1 MPKWWAIS
9 WTTVT
14 ATSAT
19 TWSRVWHMRSV
30 GPRKMVIRSGNEP
43 AAHHDPRSVSGVPS

>member
-14 ATSAT
+14 VTSRRT
-19 TWSRVWHMRSV
+19 CSRVLHMRSV
-30 GPRKMVIRSGNEP
+30 G
-43 AAHHDPRSVSGVPS
+43 AAKDRDPVGE

>member
-14 ATSAT
+14 HLGDDLLLGHADRQRRVAEDVMGSGSAI
-19 TWSRVWHMRSV
+19 V
-30 GPRKMVIRSGNEP
+30 
-43 AAHHDPRSVSGVPS
+43 